1 MSVYR
6 PLFRVLNASGTR
18 YVVAGGDDLIHL
30 KRLAG
35 RPQDREDVAKLEEIR
50 RLRVRMAT
58 NAETNEVAGQ
68 DERWV
73 ASWDAVRQ
81 AQLEAGLAA
90 TAEQRLDW
98 LEDAMR
104 LAEASGAL
112 ARRRDRSARS
122 SPSAIG

>member
-1 MSVYR
+1 
-6 PLFRVLNASGTR
+6 
-18 YVVAGGDDLIHL
+18 
-30 KRLAG
+30 
-35 RPQDREDVAKLEEIR
+35 
-50 RLRVRMAT
+50 MA
-58 NAETNEVAGQ
+58 NAETNETAGR

-112 ARRRDRSARS
+112 AARRARS
-122 SPSAIG
+122 SGGHPRWPAESRPFAGR

>member
-18 YVVAGGDDLIHL
+18 YVVVGGDDLIHL

-112 ARRRDRSARS
+112 ARRRGRSARS

>member
-1 MSVYR
+1 
-6 PLFRVLNASGTR
+6 
-18 YVVAGGDDLIHL
+18 
-30 KRLAG
+30 
-35 RPQDREDVAKLEEIR
+35 
-50 RLRVRMAT
+50 MAT